1 MHMGTPRLHTLSALV
16 ISLSGISCPSF
27 AAPDQAL
34 GPVLERIK
42 ETGHIR
48 LGVRDASV
56 PFSYALKTGQAGQTG
71 QTPIGYSIDL
81 CHKTVEAIRLR
92 TGLKKI
98 EIDYV
103 FVTAATRIDSVLQGK
118 VDLNCES
125 TTNNAERRQKVAF
138 SIPHYITGSRYL
150 VRSNSGLQSLH
161 DFEGK
166 TLVSTAGSAP
176 LKAISNTIQERALKI
191 KLVEASDHPS
201 AFEMVEKGEADGYVM
216 AEILLVAQTAARP
229 QPENLAIVGKY
240 LTIDAMGFMMDK
252 NDPELKLLVDTELR
266 RLIKSREAHTIH
278 DRWFLQPIA
287 PNGKSLNVQMSYMLK
302 DFWKY
307 PSDWVPN

>member
-1 MHMGTPRLHTLSALV
+1 MGTPRLHTLSALV
-16 ISLSGISCPSF
+16 ISLSGITCPSF
-27 AAPDQAL
+27 AAPGQAL

-56 PFSYALKTGQAGQTG
+56 PFSYALQTGQAGQTG

-125 TTNNAERRQKVAF
+125 TTNNAERRQKAAF

-150 VRSNSGLQSLH
+150 VRADSGLKELR

-166 TLVSTAGSAP
+166 KIVSTAGSSP
-176 LKAISNTIQERALKI
+176 LKAMALAIKERALKI
-191 KLVEASDHPS
+191 TLLEAPDHPK
-201 AFEMVEKGEADGYVM
+201 AVEMVEKGQADGFVM
-216 AEILLVAQTAARP
+216 DEVLLVAQAAGRA
-229 QPENLAIVGKY
+229 QPERLAIVGKY
-240 LTIDAMGFMMDK
+240 ITVDALGLMMPNTDA
-252 NDPELKLLVDTELR
+252 ELKLLVDTELR
-266 RLIKSREAHTIH
+266 RLIKSGEARTIH

-287 PNGKSLNVQMSYMLK
+287 PNNQALGVRMPSMLK

-307 PSDWVPN
+307 PNDWVPN